1 MMRTVRRAA
10 LLGMVFVLVLMPLAV
25 AAQDSTPAATEEAP
39 TEEVEI
45 EATAV
50 STEES
55 AEAEEEP
62 AATVEGEESTES
74 AEGEEAVEGEEGA
87 EEEAHG
93 EEANS
98 IPQGISLLMFL
109 LGILAV
115 GIVGLVSIRARALEA
130 EDETPPAE

>member
-10 LLGMVFVLVLMPLAV
+10 LLWMIFVLALMPLAV

-45 EATAV
+45 EATAAA
-50 STEES
+50 TEET
-55 AEAEEEP
+55 AEVEEES
-62 AATVEGEESTES
+62 AATVEGEE
-74 AEGEEAVEGEEGA
+74 AA

-115 GIVGLVSIRARALEA
+115 AIVGLVSIRARTLEA
-130 EDETPPAE
+130 EDETPAE

>member
-10 LLGMVFVLVLMPLAV
+10 LLWMIFVLALMPLAV

-62 AATVEGEESTES
+62 AATVEGEEAAES
-74 AEGEEAVEGEEGA
+74 PEAAEGEESA